1 MGGGIIM
8 EKIKL
13 PAADLEQVDKFVA
26 SVQELFP
33 KHNVNINNVNDF
45 ALMYEE
51 RRHCARCKGL
61 EYCKNNEIG
70 YCLTVNEFDEF
81 SIEECKYQRAERQKR
96 NSLIKTLYLPEGILD
111 ANLESFETYSES
123 RKKIYAHITEYGL
136 KKNGESFDK
145 GLLLYGSFSR
155 GKTYALAV
163 IANELSKRN
172 VPSLLI
178 YFPDLVLDLK
188 GAIGTNRFEELIN
201 MLKDIEVLMLD
212 DLGSE
217 NMTPWL
223 RDEILGPIIN
233 YRMMAKKPIYFSS
246 NLNPN
251 DLKKHLAIDDSAS
264 SKLKA
269 DRILSRLTSLAEV
282 LNMDDS
288 TFYNR

>member
-1 MGGGIIM
+1 M

-13 PAADLEQVDKFVA
+13 PAADLEQVDKFVT

>member
-1 MGGGIIM
+1 M

-70 YCLTVNEFDEF
+70 YCLSVNDLDEF

>member
-1 MGGGIIM
+1 M

-96 NSLIKTLYLPEGILD
+96 NSLIKTLYLPDGILD

>member
-13 PAADLEQVDKFVA
+13 PAADLEQVDKFVT

-61 EYCKNNEIG
+61 DYCKNNEKG
-70 YCLTVNEFDEF
+70 YCLSVNEFDEF
-81 SIEECKYQRAERQKR
+81 SIEECKYQRVERQKR

-111 ANLESFETYSES
+111 AKLESFDTNSES
-123 RKKIYAHITEYGL
+123 RKKIFAHITEYGL

-233 YRMMAKKPIYFSS
+233 YRMMAKKPIYVSS
-246 NLNPN
+246 NLAPS
-251 DLKKHLAIDDSAS
+251 DLEDHLAIDGTPQ

-269 DRILSRLTSLAEV
+269 GRIISRLRSL
-282 LNMDDS
+282 LKILDMDDS
-288 TFYNR
+288 KIYNR

>member
-1 MGGGIIM
+1 M

-70 YCLTVNEFDEF
+70 YCLFVNDLDEF

-96 NSLIKTLYLPEGILD
+96 NSLIKTLYLPDGILD
-111 ANLESFETYSES
+111 AKLESFDTNSES

-233 YRMMAKKPIYFSS
+233 YRMMA
-246 NLNPN
+246 
-251 DLKKHLAIDDSAS
+251 
-264 SKLKA
+264 
-269 DRILSRLTSLAEV
+269 
-282 LNMDDS
+282 
-288 TFYNR
+288 

>member
-1 MGGGIIM
+1 
-8 EKIKL
+8 
-13 PAADLEQVDKFVA
+13 
-26 SVQELFP
+26 
-33 KHNVNINNVNDF
+33 VNDF

-61 EYCKNNEIG
+61 DYCKNNEKG
-70 YCLTVNEFDEF
+70 YCLSVNEFDEF
-81 SIEECKYQRAERQKR
+81 SIEECKYQRVERQKR
-96 NSLIKTLYLPEGILD
+96 NSLIKTLYLPDGILD
-111 ANLESFETYSES
+111 AKLESFDTNSES
-123 RKKIYAHITEYGL
+123 RKKIFAHITEYGL

>member
-1 MGGGIIM
+1 MEGGKIM

-70 YCLTVNEFDEF
+70 YCLFVNDLDEF
-81 SIEECKYQRAERQKR
+81 SIEECKYQRGERQKR
-96 NSLIKTLYLPEGILD
+96 NSVIKTLYLPEGILD
-111 ANLESFETYSES
+111 AKLESFDTNSES

>member
-1 MGGGIIM
+1 LEGGKIM

-70 YCLTVNEFDEF
+70 YCLSVNDLDEF
-81 SIEECKYQRAERQKR
+81 SIEECKYQRGERQKR

-111 ANLESFETYSES
+111 AKLESFDTNSES
-123 RKKIYAHITEYGL
+123 RKIIYKHITEYGL
-136 KKNGESFDK
+136 KKDNSTFDH
-145 GLLLYGSFSR
+145 GLYLYGTFAI

-223 RDEILGPIIN
+223 RDEILGPVLN
-233 YRMMAKKPIYFSS
+233 YRALEHKPVFVSS
-246 NLNPN
+246 NLSIAEI
-251 DLKKHLAIDDSAS
+251 KTHIMIDKFKS
-264 SKLKA
+264 SEIKA
-269 DRILSRLTSLAEV
+269 ERILERLKSVSITIS
-282 LNMDDS
+282 MDDS
-288 TFYNR
+288 QKYKR